1 MFQLI
6 KKRLP
11 KSFKSLLF
19 DLSWDAAKTFIFA
32 HIPTF
37 IPVVAVILIGQK
49 LYSCLEQPFHC
60 ITHNYSEMLL
70 VIGLVLMLLS
80 ILINRKESENKF
92 AELKKNSLRKNDVSP
107 KKFSET
113 TKESV
118 LKVISKYYR
127 ILATERKVL
136 GSVKGPA
143 LDYLK
148 EMSDDFDEIGGIP
161 EIAGNERLFQ
171 AIYNAKNRA
180 AGIFCCATQVILDD
194 ERPVGDKTTNHE
206 YLQAIEPFFREFLE
220 HKREIFEHFEQ

>member
-1 MFQLI
+1 MSVKSFLLRYQHIPNQLI

-92 AELKKNSLRKNDVSP
+92 AELKKNSLRKMT
-107 KKFSET
+107 FH
-113 TKESV
+113 
-118 LKVISKYYR
+118 LKNSQK
-127 ILATERKVL
+127 
-136 GSVKGPA
+136 
-143 LDYLK
+143 
-148 EMSDDFDEIGGIP
+148 
-161 EIAGNERLFQ
+161 Q
-171 AIYNAKNRA
+171 QKNRS
-180 AGIFCCATQVILDD
+180 
-194 ERPVGDKTTNHE
+194 
-206 YLQAIEPFFREFLE
+206 
-220 HKREIFEHFEQ
+220 